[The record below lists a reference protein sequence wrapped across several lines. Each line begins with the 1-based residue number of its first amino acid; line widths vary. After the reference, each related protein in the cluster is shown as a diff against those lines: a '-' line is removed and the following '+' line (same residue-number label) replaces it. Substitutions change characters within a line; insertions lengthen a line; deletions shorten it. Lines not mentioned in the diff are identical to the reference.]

1 MKTNRFASYNVSNFY
16 IFAKISC
23 RMSWFKYVTS
33 KTFFLQAFIAAS
45 IVAVFTFL
53 LILFLDFRTNHGE
66 EIKVPDLSKLKLEVA
81 EEKLNDI
88 DLEVFLLDTVDFNPE
103 YPPFT
108 ILEQD
113 PKAGSFVK
121 DGRKIYVKLNAGEF
135 TNIEIPEF
143 KDKTYRQILAT
154 IKSLTLKEGKITYKT
169 HIAKDVV
176 LQIYQNGR
184 RLRAGDIVK
193 KNSTLDFV
201 LGDGKDVYNEDTFSS
216 EEPTDRLAPVDTP
229 TEEQPVEFK
238 EGNGGI

>member
-1 MKTNRFASYNVSNFY
+1 MFS
-16 IFAKISC
+16 IFISLLKYPNS
-23 RMSWFKYVTS
+23 MSLFKYITS
-33 KTFFLQAFIAAS
+33 KTFFLQAFIAAA
-45 IVAVFTFL
+45 IVAAFTFL
-53 LILFLDFRTNHGE
+53 LILFLDFRTNHGQ
-66 EIKVPDLSKLKLEVA
+66 EIKVPDLSKMKLEIA
-81 EEKLNDI
+81 EEKLNEI

-103 YPPFT
+103 FPPFT

-113 PKAGSFVK
+113 PKAGSLVK

-154 IKSLTLKEGKITYKT
+154 IKSLTLKEGKITYKP

-201 LGDGKDVYNEDTFSS
+201 LGDGKEVFNEETFSS
-216 EEPTDRLAPVDTP
+216 EEPTDTLVPSDTP
-229 TEEQPVEFK
+229 IEEQPVEFK
-238 EGNGGI
+238 ENNGGL

>member
-1 MKTNRFASYNVSNFY
+1 
-16 IFAKISC
+16 
-23 RMSWFKYVTS
+23 MSLFKYITS
-33 KTFFLQAFIAAS
+33 KTFFLQVFIAAA
-45 IVAVFTFL
+45 IVAAFTFL
-53 LILFLDFRTNHGE
+53 LILFLDFRTNHGQ
-66 EIKVPDLSKLKLEVA
+66 EIKVPDLSKMKLEIA

-103 YPPFT
+103 FPPFT

-113 PKAGSFVK
+113 PKAGSLVK

-135 TNIEIPEF
+135 TNIEIPDF

-154 IKSLTLKEGKITYKT
+154 IKSLTLKEGKITYKP

-201 LGDGKDVYNEDTFSS
+201 LGDGKECAAHQDRSS
-216 EEPTDRLAPVDTP
+216 
-229 TEEQPVEFK
+229 
-238 EGNGGI
+238 

>member
-1 MKTNRFASYNVSNFY
+1 
-16 IFAKISC
+16 
-23 RMSWFKYVTS
+23 MSLFKYITS

-45 IVAVFTFL
+45 IVAAFTFL
-53 LILFLDFRTNHGE
+53 LILFLDFRTNHGQ
-66 EIKVPDLSKLKLEVA
+66 EIKVPDLSKMKLEIA

-103 YPPFT
+103 FPPFT

-113 PKAGSFVK
+113 PKAGSLVK

-154 IKSLTLKEGKITYKT
+154 IKSLTLKEGKITYKP

-201 LGDGKDVYNEDTFSS
+201 LGDGKEVFNEETFSS
-216 EEPTDRLAPVDTP
+216 EEPTDTLAPSDTP
-229 TEEQPVEFK
+229 IEEQPVEFK
-238 EGNGGI
+238 ENNGGI